1 MEQIMNYVKPEL
13 IVVAIVLYFCGMAL
27 KQTQMVKDKY
37 IPMLLGAGGI
47 VLCGIWVLATS
58 PLGNGQEI
66 AMAVFTAIV
75 QGILM
80 AGLSNYVNQIIKQA
94 NKKGE
99 TITGTCKYD
108 VDSSDATAA
117 VAEILQGKTAYVRGK
132 KLIGTM
138 KNNSAVAGTISSKD
152 EQYTV
157 PQGYHDGSGKVG
169 IVDTEKEK
177 LVPANI
183 REGITLLG
191 VEGTMSGT
199 EDAKPQAKTVTPKT
213 TEQTVLPDT
222 EEGYNYLSQVT
233 VAAIPY
239 QESENPAGGTTVT
252 IG

>member
-1 MEQIMNYVKPEL
+1 MAINKVIYGGRTL
-13 IVVAIVLYFCGMAL
+13 IDLSGDTVTA
-27 KQTQMVKDKY
+27 DK
-37 IPMLLGAGGI
+37 ILDG
-47 VLCGIWVLATS
+47 
-58 PLGNGQEI
+58 
-66 AMAVFTAIV
+66 FTAHD
-75 QGILM
+75 
-80 AGLSNYVNQIIKQA
+80 
-94 NKKGE
+94 KKGE
-99 TITGTCKYD
+99 TITSTCKYD

-132 KLIGTM
+132 KLTGTM

>member
-1 MEQIMNYVKPEL
+1 MAINKVIYGGRTL
-13 IVVAIVLYFCGMAL
+13 IDLSGDTVTA
-27 KQTQMVKDKY
+27 DK
-37 IPMLLGAGGI
+37 ILDG
-47 VLCGIWVLATS
+47 
-58 PLGNGQEI
+58 
-66 AMAVFTAIV
+66 FTAHD
-75 QGILM
+75 
-80 AGLSNYVNQIIKQA
+80 
-94 NKKGE
+94 KKGE

-108 VDSSDATAA
+108 VDSSDATA
-117 VAEILQGKTAYVRGK
+117 
-132 KLIGTM
+132 
-138 KNNSAVAGTISSKD
+138 AVAGTISSKD

>member
-1 MEQIMNYVKPEL
+1 MAINKVIYGGRTL
-13 IVVAIVLYFCGMAL
+13 IDLSGDTVTA
-27 KQTQMVKDKY
+27 DK
-37 IPMLLGAGGI
+37 ILDG
-47 VLCGIWVLATS
+47 
-58 PLGNGQEI
+58 
-66 AMAVFTAIV
+66 FTAHD
-75 QGILM
+75 
-80 AGLSNYVNQIIKQA
+80 
-94 NKKGE
+94 KKGE

-108 VDSSDATAA
+108 ADSSDATAA
-117 VAEILQGKTAYVRGK
+117 VAEILQGKTAYVRGQ
-132 KLIGTM
+132 KLTGTM

>member
-1 MEQIMNYVKPEL
+1 MSNKSGKPFFFIFKREDDTNMAINKVIYGGRTL
-13 IVVAIVLYFCGMAL
+13 IDLSGDTVTA
-27 KQTQMVKDKY
+27 DK
-37 IPMLLGAGGI
+37 ILDG
-47 VLCGIWVLATS
+47 
-58 PLGNGQEI
+58 
-66 AMAVFTAIV
+66 FTAHD
-75 QGILM
+75 
-80 AGLSNYVNQIIKQA
+80 
-94 NKKGE
+94 KKGD

-117 VAEILQGKTAYVRGK
+117 VAEILQGKTAYVRGQ
-132 KLIGTM
+132 KLTGTM

>member
-1 MEQIMNYVKPEL
+1 MAINKVIYGGRTL
-13 IVVAIVLYFCGMAL
+13 IDLSGDTVTA
-27 KQTQMVKDKY
+27 DK
-37 IPMLLGAGGI
+37 ILDG
-47 VLCGIWVLATS
+47 
-58 PLGNGQEI
+58 
-66 AMAVFTAIV
+66 FTAHD
-75 QGILM
+75 
-80 AGLSNYVNQIIKQA
+80 
-94 NKKGE
+94 KKGD

-108 VDSSDATAA
+108 VDSGDATAA
-117 VAEILQGKTAYVRGK
+117 VAEILQGKTAYVRGQ
-132 KLIGTM
+132 KLTGTM

>member
-1 MEQIMNYVKPEL
+1 MAINKVIYGGRTL
-13 IVVAIVLYFCGMAL
+13 IDLSGDTVTA
-27 KQTQMVKDKY
+27 DK
-37 IPMLLGAGGI
+37 ILDG
-47 VLCGIWVLATS
+47 
-58 PLGNGQEI
+58 
-66 AMAVFTAIV
+66 FTAHD
-75 QGILM
+75 
-80 AGLSNYVNQIIKQA
+80 
-94 NKKGE
+94 KKGE
-99 TITGTCKYD
+99 AITGTCKYD

-117 VAEILQGKTAYVRGK
+117 VAEILQGKTAYVRSQ
-132 KLIGTM
+132 KLTGTM
-138 KNNSAVAGTISSKD
+138 KNNGAVAGTISSKD
-152 EQYTV
+152 EEYTV

-169 IVDTEKEK
+169 IVNTEKEK

-191 VEGTMSGT
+191 VEGAMSGT

>member
-1 MEQIMNYVKPEL
+1 MAINKVIYGGRTL
-13 IVVAIVLYFCGMAL
+13 IDLSGDTVTA
-27 KQTQMVKDKY
+27 DK
-37 IPMLLGAGGI
+37 ILDG
-47 VLCGIWVLATS
+47 
-58 PLGNGQEI
+58 
-66 AMAVFTAIV
+66 FTAHD
-75 QGILM
+75 
-80 AGLSNYVNQIIKQA
+80 
-94 NKKGE
+94 KKGD

-117 VAEILQGKTAYVRGK
+117 VAEILQGKIAYVRGQ
-132 KLIGTM
+132 KLTGTM

>member
-1 MEQIMNYVKPEL
+1 MAINKVIYGGRTL
-13 IVVAIVLYFCGMAL
+13 IDLSGDTVTA
-27 KQTQMVKDKY
+27 DK
-37 IPMLLGAGGI
+37 ILDG
-47 VLCGIWVLATS
+47 
-58 PLGNGQEI
+58 
-66 AMAVFTAIV
+66 FTAHD
-75 QGILM
+75 
-80 AGLSNYVNQIIKQA
+80 
-94 NKKGE
+94 KKGD

-117 VAEILQGKTAYVRGK
+117 VAEILQGKTAYVRGQ
-132 KLIGTM
+132 KLTGTM

-222 EEGYNYLSQVT
+222 EEGYNHLSQVT

>member
-1 MEQIMNYVKPEL
+1 MDDKIYKITLADGTVIDN
-13 IVVAIVLYFCGMAL
+13 L
-27 KQTQMVKDKY
+27 KLNGNNF
-37 IPMLLGAGGI
+37 I
-47 VLCGIWVLATS
+47 S
-58 PLGNGQEI
+58 PVEI
-66 AMAVFTAIV
+66 D
-75 QGILM
+75 
-80 AGLSNYVNQIIKQA
+80 
-94 NKKGE
+94 E
-99 TITGTCKYD
+99 TIFDGNCLNVTINDGEKDD
-108 VDSSDATAA
+108 VHTNMEL
-117 VAEILQGKTAYVRGK
+117 VQITKMGEEY
-132 KLIGTM
+132 
-138 KNNSAVAGTISSKD
+138 